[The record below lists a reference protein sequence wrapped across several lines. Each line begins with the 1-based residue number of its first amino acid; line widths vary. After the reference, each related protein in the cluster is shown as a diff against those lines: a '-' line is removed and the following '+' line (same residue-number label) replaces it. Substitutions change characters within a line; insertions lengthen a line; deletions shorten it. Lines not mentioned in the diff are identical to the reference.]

1 MADGKDIGILLKVL
15 LDANTVD
22 INKQIKTLST
32 KIDKLKI
39 KLDIDTK
46 EIDILAN
53 KLKGLQLGSINNP
66 LGSPK
71 SKPFIDADAIEIQI
85 TKINNQLDRLKVNK
99 DKVFADTR
107 VSNEVLKLKDLEAQF
122 RNGAISSKEYALQ
135 MDNVRTKTAQVAGE
149 FRNVNHDGY
158 GFIDMIS
165 LAAKKFMIWQISV
178 GGVMLVLRSLRD
190 GIQNLKEIDTELV
203 NIAKVTSYT
212 SQEMKELAKNATEVG
227 KGFGREATD
236 YLKAV
241 TEFARAG
248 MGKQAEELGKTSLLL
263 QNVGDVSA
271 ETANEML
278 LAVNAAYDLGGSQEE
293 LTKVID
299 KLNIVSNQNP
309 TSVAKMADGIKVAAS
324 VFEQAGFSIDEFIA
338 LVGTA
343 TSATQRSGA
352 EMARGLR
359 TVLMNIRGVQDEEAE
374 TTLESISKAEGV
386 LKSIGIEVRKSATE
400 FREPMQVL
408 SELAQKY
415 EELGKAGRTVKQAEI
430 LESLAGKRQS
440 NILASVL
447 KQWDMVGKQ
456 IDEAANSQGSAMREN
471 EIYMQSWEA
480 RTKQLSATM
489 TMFWQNL
496 ISTDAVKEFISSLT
510 RIVSVLDAL
519 VNNSF
524 SQFIIK
530 VALTTGAIA
539 TLGIGLNAL
548 KASYLGTTLGVIA
561 LDVAEKGLLATTKTL
576 TATMLKSPLF
586 WIAAGVTVIYG
597 VINAVDA
604 LTVSV
609 EEQRQKVEDLTK
621 KYDDLKSK
629 IEELKSIENPTQNQ
643 QQYIALLEKE
653 LSLQQAILKTEKE
666 RLMQKEVFG
675 EGVLGNGIEG
685 EVEAA
690 KAFLDNYKDYVKN
703 VQQQISDLQS
713 QGLSADFYIKDLEE
727 SKNALREY
735 ELGLIENRKTL
746 QDYMDYFGKETPD
759 NVKQLATQIDG
770 LIKKFDEYNPV
781 VKESAD
787 KTKESIEQQSQ
798 AFKSIIEDAEKYKE
812 TIDDLNKEISS
823 SINTIQSLNTAI
835 QELST
840 KEGLSAK
847 SLEDLITNYPDLI
860 MYLDDEKRLKT
871 ELNKIL
877 ENETESQKQLFK
889 SKLELSTQYFN
900 QMIKGNAE
908 VWNIIS
914 KYYNTDANNFKTVAD
929 VKKKINDALV
939 KYIGESWSDLY
950 DNEIQ
955 AISTIEYGL
964 RTGLN
969 QVRDDVTRKRMLE
982 QLADV
987 QKQREILESINKP
1000 LELTVDKINFEKLN
1014 EPKETKS
1021 GKNTPDI
1028 NEIELD
1034 RFYKLKETV
1043 DLTNDSIENYKKL
1056 ISNTNDVAKRNK
1068 YENEL
1073 IEIYKKQ
1080 QSQLHELAET
1090 RRKAIA
1096 ENVEI
1101 LRNNN
1106 FEVTYDAINNDFR
1119 IANEEH
1125 INKIYGKNN
1134 EETNKIRKNL
1144 KDIIDQTKEWNK
1156 ANQDNGD
1163 SWQDISAAIKDI
1175 NEDKLKTVQDTEEKI
1190 ADIIKESVKKEKDAL
1205 DDKFNKF
1212 KDTIQKQKDLL
1223 DEQYNKE
1230 EYLRNLSKKED
1241 KAQEIR
1247 NRMSGLQLAANT
1259 GDYQAYKE
1267 LQELQKEL
1275 SEQESEIKEYKN
1287 EQSYKLKKENL
1298 DKQLKAQEDF
1308 VNQRKDS
1315 LDKEYT
1321 DESIMLK
1328 AKQALIN
1335 GFFVD
1340 INGDVITFQDNLTS
1354 YMEKIGISIED
1365 NLISQLKTVRTMLQ
1379 ELGNALGNSSLSNM
1393 DTELRKYYESL
1404 NKTVEWKNGKVYI
1417 DGKILDV
1424 SGLQNVNG
1432 RFYGSKDMLDN
1443 KLSKLTSGNTLSSM
1457 VNSLLNNIS
1466 IPLTNIKMNNL
1477 VPSTVGDIYVTVQAN
1492 NIDKTNTANLGYKIG
1507 QSALEA
1513 IRKGL
1518 EKGTR

>member
-1 MADGKDIGILLKVL
+1 ME
-15 LDANTVD
+15 NW
-22 INKQIKTLST
+22 
-32 KIDKLKI
+32 
-39 KLDIDTK
+39 
-46 EIDILAN
+46 
-53 KLKGLQLGSINNP
+53 
-66 LGSPK
+66 
-71 SKPFIDADAIEIQI
+71 
-85 TKINNQLDRLKVNK
+85 
-99 DKVFADTR
+99 
-107 VSNEVLKLKDLEAQF
+107 SNVE
-122 RNGAISSKEYALQ
+122 
-135 MDNVRTKTAQVAGE
+135 
-149 FRNVNHDGY
+149 
-158 GFIDMIS
+158 
-165 LAAKKFMIWQISV
+165 
-178 GGVMLVLRSLRD
+178 
-190 GIQNLKEIDTELV
+190 
-203 NIAKVTSYT
+203 
-212 SQEMKELAKNATEVG
+212 
-227 KGFGREATD
+227 
-236 YLKAV
+236 KAV
-241 TEFARAG
+241 
-248 MGKQAEELGKTSLLL
+248 Q
-263 QNVGDVSA
+263 
-271 ETANEML
+271 
-278 LAVNAAYDLGGSQEE
+278 
-293 LTKVID
+293 
-299 KLNIVSNQNP
+299 
-309 TSVAKMADGIKVAAS
+309 
-324 VFEQAGFSIDEFIA
+324 
-338 LVGTA
+338 
-343 TSATQRSGA
+343 SAT
-352 EMARGLR
+352 
-359 TVLMNIRGVQDEEAE
+359 
-374 TTLESISKAEGV
+374 
-386 LKSIGIEVRKSATE
+386 
-400 FREPMQVL
+400 
-408 SELAQKY
+408 
-415 EELGKAGRTVKQAEI
+415 
-430 LESLAGKRQS
+430 
-440 NILASVL
+440 
-447 KQWDMVGKQ
+447 
-456 IDEAANSQGSAMREN
+456 NSTGSAMKEN
-471 EIYMQSWEA
+471 EKYLNSINGKMV
-480 RTKQLSATM
+480 R
-489 TMFWQNL
+489 F
-496 ISTDAVKEFISSLT
+496 SSSVEKMWYNT
-510 RIVSVLDAL
+510 IDSNMIKSIVD
-519 VNNSF
+519 
-524 SQFIIK
+524 
-530 VALTTGAIA
+530 
-539 TLGIGLNAL
+539 
-548 KASYLGTTLGVIA
+548 LGTGIISLIDKFGLLQTA
-561 LDVAEKGLLATTKTL
+561 LLATITYFTVFKTSMAIAPIINVATIAVSRL
-576 TATMLKSPLF
+576 TAGLNLSTAAAIKLNTVLGM
-586 WIAAGVTVIYG
+586 IAPIAIAG
-597 VINAVDA
+597 AVMGLVKAIDY
-604 LTVSV
+604 LNTTV
-609 EEQRQKVEDLTK
+609 EEQTQKVEKLSEEYET
-621 KYDDLKSK
+621 LKSK
-629 IEELKSIENPTQNQ
+629 ISSLESELETTAKRIDELNSKDKLSIIEKDELEKLRLTNKELQARIDLLNKQTEITNKKLGREALELYNKITPAYSRENIEQVKQTELPWQVIYDQGFKKDTQNINILIAAYEELVRLKKESTDSEDTAKYSDLLTDVEDKIVKQNSSLADIREKLRQLPNPTEKQKKAIDEINESLTRTQSLLDPEKLFTDAWSSLTEEQQKYISTLSKNGQLTEAQIKEYADLFDLIKYGGFTFEDLKKSIDSVNM
-643 QQYIALLEKE
+643 A
-653 LSLQQAILKTEKE
+653 
-666 RLMQKEVFG
+666 QKETS
-675 EGVLGNGIEG
+675 
-685 EVEAA
+685 
-690 KAFLDNYKDYVKN
+690 DN
-703 VQQQISDLQS
+703 SD
-713 QGLSADFYIKDLEE
+713 
-727 SKNALREY
+727 
-735 ELGLIENRKTL
+735 
-746 QDYMDYFGKETPD
+746 TP
-759 NVKQLATQIDG
+759 
-770 LIKKFDEYNPV
+770 
-781 VKESAD
+781 
-787 KTKESIEQQSQ
+787 
-798 AFKSIIEDAEKYKE
+798 FKSVIEDAEKYKE
-812 TIDDLNKEISS
+812 TIDDLNKQISS

-877 ENETESQKQLFK
+877 ENETKSQKQLFK

-908 VWNIIS
+908 VWNIIN

-929 VKKKINDALV
+929 VKKKINDSLV
-939 KYIGESWSDLY
+939 KYIGESWSNLY

-1034 RFYKLKETV
+1034 RFYKLKEAV
-1043 DLTNDSIENYKKL
+1043 DLTNNSIKNYKTL
-1056 ISNTNDVAKRNK
+1056 ISNTDDVTKRNK

-1073 IEIYKKQ
+1073 IEIYRKQ
-1080 QSQLHELAET
+1080 QSQLHELAEA

-1096 ENVEI
+1096 ENVNI
-1101 LRNNN
+1101 LKNNN

-1125 INKIYGKNN
+1125 INKIYGENN

-1175 NEDKLKTVQDTEEKI
+1175 NEEKLKTVQDTEEKI
-1190 ADIIKESVKKEKDAL
+1190 ADIIKKSVKKEKDAL

-1247 NRMSGLQLAANT
+1247 NRMSDLQLAANT

-1275 SEQESEIKEYKN
+1275 SEQESEIEEYKN

-1321 DESIMLK
+1321 DENIMLK

-1417 DGKILDV
+1417 DGKILDT

-1432 RFYGSKDMLDN
+1432 RFYGSKDMLND

-1457 VNSLLNNIS
+1457 VNSFLNNIS
-1466 IPLTNIKMNNL
+1466 IPLTNMKMNNL
-1477 VPSTVGDIYVTVQAN
+1477 VPATVGDVYVTVQAN
-1492 NIDKTNTANLGYKIG
+1492 NIDKTNTSNLGYKIG